1 MHFGISIKVYL
12 EKVYKNTQ
20 FIEIPKLQNRK
31 GKQNWSTRGLKKYI
45 ELYILNF
52 KDLPDLLQISNELWE
67 FMILFSKVKC
77 PWYWRLNVLSHLP
90 YRRPSPRGSV
100 GPRWSSCRKFAKL
113 PGTWNPENVVRNIYF
128 FHAKNFSVIFLALSV
143 SKSLSFMFFAFRAFA
158 FMFYFSFWIS
168 NKKRLILLIG
178 IKNDWGCRCRLL
190 I

>member
-1 MHFGISIKVYL
+1 MDLPFSSPVLLCVIVVQVVGAATEGKMHFGISIKVYL

-20 FIEIPKLQNRK
+20 FIEIPKLQDRK

-100 GPRWSSCRKFAKL
+100 GQRWSSCRKFAKL
-113 PGTWNPENVVRNIYF
+113 PGTWNPENVVRNI
-128 FHAKNFSVIFLALSV
+128 
-143 SKSLSFMFFAFRAFA
+143 
-158 FMFYFSFWIS
+158 
-168 NKKRLILLIG
+168 
-178 IKNDWGCRCRLL
+178 
-190 I
+190 